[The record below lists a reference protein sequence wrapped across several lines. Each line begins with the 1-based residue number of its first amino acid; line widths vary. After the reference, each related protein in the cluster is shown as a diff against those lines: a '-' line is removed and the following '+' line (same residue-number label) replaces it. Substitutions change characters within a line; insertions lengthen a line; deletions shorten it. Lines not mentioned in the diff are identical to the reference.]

1 VTLTTATSDATIY
14 YTLDGSDPTAS
25 STQYTA
31 PFTLSFALPTT
42 CIVKAVAIAGSD
54 SSTIA
59 TRTYRIGNQVSAPT
73 ITSTP
78 KDYAYITIAIAD
90 TTDGAVIYY
99 TTDGTTPTIAST
111 QYTGPFIGLEAAN
124 IIKAVAVK
132 ANYFDSD
139 VTTATINASFAQS
152 DYPTLGPYLN
162 GYMCNPQATS
172 TRKFTTGTTAHVE
185 MISTT
190 NSAYDHAPIYYTLE
204 GTTPTLASTK
214 YTTPLDITE
223 SCVITAVAIKGT
235 VAPVVG
241 KVATIT
247 YTFSTGVL
255 AKPTAYTLHSE
266 YVNLAT
272 GVVSTGS
279 NSWHWYGDDS
289 LASTFIPDYNN
300 GIGAL
305 AISLYSIGNETPGY
319 IYLCDP
325 ITCEPFKRVA
335 AVTPSVSGGSYAI
348 TYSTDTGL
356 IYAAA
361 DNLHLYSIDIST
373 GTVVELNALLPSAIH
388 HYLVYSVAD
397 RCLYGY
403 CSGGTSNDL
412 VKYNT
417 VTNVFS
423 TLLTNT
429 PYAVE
434 FCDVDTGTL
443 YGHSNSTA
451 GLVTIDR
458 DTGVATPVSITTTN
472 IYLRLIQDTAS
483 KEIYGIVCP
492 EWKTLNAYKI
502 DIVNSTE
509 TLKFSSATTY
519 GSTDAVIA
527 SAATTPAPLFSVA
540 AGTYAT
546 TQSVSITCVRSS
558 AQIYYTLDGT
568 TPSAGSTRYT
578 TTLSISSSCTLKAI
592 AILDGIS
599 SSITTARYSISTSV
613 PNPRIIPGTGT
624 FIDSVSVQITC
635 TRIDAQIH
643 YTLDG
648 SAPTTASPLF
658 TSAFTITAST
668 TVKAIAVASGSS
680 DSGITSEQFT
690 IKTSSPAFSLPA
702 GKYAPN
708 VQVKLTCSTSNAVMR
723 YTTDGSV
730 PTETS
735 PVYSDHITIHATTTV
750 KVIAYA
756 SGKIASDV
764 MSTLY
769 TIAHDMLFCAAWSGS
784 HISNNMQVWGGKPG
798 YIYSVD
804 TSTGTVTQLPMSTA
818 RYWRDMTCSV
828 KNKVLYACT
837 SAQSDLGDSGLI
849 YRIDSATGAETPIT
863 TTPHYWRGIV
873 YDDVTDTLYGC
884 DIVDT
889 NLGTGGVYRINVT
902 TGEEVL
908 ISGNTTALWSCITI
922 DSDTGMLYIGIN
934 MISWWGGTNT
944 KWGTTLIGVYSLKI
958 STGVMTCI
966 DEANRGYK
974 HITLNKNNGLLYLTT
989 DNILMSMS
997 INGGY
1002 NLISSNMDPTI
1013 GYSSITGMLISAA
1026 MRVVDSTF
1034 YNVIT
1039 YIDTYAYQLAEVVVA
1054 PAFSGEYFQAC
1065 VSISLVEEPRPDIP
1079 PGVYTEPKQIQLV
1092 TETEDAVIHYTLDGS
1107 EPTINSPVYAG
1118 PITIG

>member
-1 VTLTTATSDATIY
+1 
-14 YTLDGSDPTAS
+14 
-25 STQYTA
+25 
-31 PFTLSFALPTT
+31 
-42 CIVKAVAIAGSD
+42 
-54 SSTIA
+54 
-59 TRTYRIGNQVSAPT
+59 
-73 ITSTP
+73 
-78 KDYAYITIAIAD
+78 
-90 TTDGAVIYY
+90 
-99 TTDGTTPTIAST
+99 
-111 QYTGPFIGLEAAN
+111 
-124 IIKAVAVK
+124 
-132 ANYFDSD
+132 
-139 VTTATINASFAQS
+139 
-152 DYPTLGPYLN
+152 
-162 GYMCNPQATS
+162 M
-172 TRKFTTGTTAHVE
+172 
-185 MISTT
+185 
-190 NSAYDHAPIYYTLE
+190 
-204 GTTPTLASTK
+204 
-214 YTTPLDITE
+214 
-223 SCVITAVAIKGT
+223 
-235 VAPVVG
+235 
-241 KVATIT
+241 
-247 YTFSTGVL
+247 
-255 AKPTAYTLHSE
+255 
-266 YVNLAT
+266 
-272 GVVSTGS
+272 
-279 NSWHWYGDDS
+279 
-289 LASTFIPDYNN
+289 
-300 GIGAL
+300 
-305 AISLYSIGNETPGY
+305 
-319 IYLCDP
+319 
-325 ITCEPFKRVA
+325 
-335 AVTPSVSGGSYAI
+335 
-348 TYSTDTGL
+348 
-356 IYAAA
+356 
-361 DNLHLYSIDIST
+361 
-373 GTVVELNALLPSAIH
+373 
-388 HYLVYSVAD
+388 
-397 RCLYGY
+397 
-403 CSGGTSNDL
+403 
-412 VKYNT
+412 
-417 VTNVFS
+417 
-423 TLLTNT
+423 
-429 PYAVE
+429 
-434 FCDVDTGTL
+434 
-443 YGHSNSTA
+443 
-451 GLVTIDR
+451 
-458 DTGVATPVSITTTN
+458 
-472 IYLRLIQDTAS
+472 
-483 KEIYGIVCP
+483 
-492 EWKTLNAYKI
+492 
-502 DIVNSTE
+502 
-509 TLKFSSATTY
+509 
-519 GSTDAVIA
+519 
-527 SAATTPAPLFSVA
+527 
-540 AGTYAT
+540 
-546 TQSVSITCVRSS
+546 
-558 AQIYYTLDGT
+558 
-568 TPSAGSTRYT
+568 
-578 TTLSISSSCTLKAI
+578 
-592 AILDGIS
+592 
-599 SSITTARYSISTSV
+599 
-613 PNPRIIPGTGT
+613 
-624 FIDSVSVQITC
+624 
-635 TRIDAQIH
+635 
-643 YTLDG
+643 
-648 SAPTTASPLF
+648 
-658 TSAFTITAST
+658 
-668 TVKAIAVASGSS
+668 
-680 DSGITSEQFT
+680 
-690 IKTSSPAFSLPA
+690 
-702 GKYAPN
+702 
-708 VQVKLTCSTSNAVMR
+708 
-723 YTTDGSV
+723 
-730 PTETS
+730 
-735 PVYSDHITIHATTTV
+735 
-750 KVIAYA
+750 